1 MKILIVYKN
10 PQTDSPLVYHQG
22 LGVTGDYLSEGLNN
36 LGINTTCLSVK
47 NGEDLWTKLNDECKS
62 YTHVVMCAPFI
73 DAGFLQKLFKN
84 FPDKKFV
91 ITYHSNLGFL
101 TTDRFA
107 VSSLELYFNLEK
119 ACPNFTISTNCL
131 ELSKSIES
139 ATNKKFTYLPNLF
152 PVNNK
157 KPKPNYNYNPRLDA
171 INIGIFGAM
180 RILKN
185 WLTAGVSAMIIANY
199 YNTKVNLYISSGRE
213 ENAGSTKEN
222 IKSLI
227 ALNSKVTLHETG
239 WRNHKEFLELLKFM
253 DLLLQPSFSETFNNV
268 TAEGITNGVPS
279 VVSDAIVWAPD
290 SWKARSDS
298 ATDIA
303 KTGIRLLNNN
313 KSFLTGYSTLE
324 KYVKNSSK
332 IWLKWLGK

>member
-1 MKILIVYKN
+1 V
-10 PQTDSPLVYHQG
+10 
-22 LGVTGDYLSEGLNN
+22 
-36 LGINTTCLSVK
+36 
-47 NGEDLWTKLNDECKS
+47 
-62 YTHVVMCAPFI
+62 APFFF
-73 DAGFLQKLFKN
+73 DFQ
-84 FPDKKFV
+84 
-91 ITYHSNLGFL
+91 
-101 TTDRFA
+101 
-107 VSSLELYFNLEK
+107 LEPLH
-119 ACPNFTISTNCL
+119 
-131 ELSKSIES
+131 
-139 ATNKKFTYLPNLF
+139 
-152 PVNNK
+152 
-157 KPKPNYNYNPRLDA
+157 
-171 INIGIFGAM
+171 
-180 RILKN
+180 
-185 WLTAGVSAMIIANY
+185 
-199 YNTKVNLYISSGRE
+199 YNTRVNLYISSGRE

-313 KSFLTGYSTLE
+313 KSFLTGYSALE